1 MLAVGGELTYPDDL
15 DADVLL
21 PNQRRLHIRALHR
34 SEDGPIRELYAHL
47 SPRSRYMRF
56 LSPMPTLPDSV
67 VRLLVRVDYRRSLS
81 LVAESRD
88 EDGPAVVG
96 LGSFGAIDDRNVE
109 IALVVRDDWQQ
120 QRVGT
125 ELARR
130 VMEAAESRGF
140 HRFIATF
147 RSENVAIR
155 RLLAGLGDIVCARA
169 SGGISELAFVSRH
182 RQVTGAV
189 H

>member
-1 MLAVGGELTYPDDL
+1 MYPDDL
-15 DADVLL
+15 DADVTL
-21 PNQRRLHIRALHR
+21 PNERRLHIRALHR
-34 SEDGPIRELYAHL
+34 GEDGPIRALYAHL
-47 SPRSRYMRF
+47 SPQSRYMRF
-56 LSPMPTLPDSV
+56 FSPMPTLPDSV
-67 VRLLVRVDYRRSLS
+67 VRLLVRVDYQRSLS

-88 EDGPAVVG
+88 EDGPGVVG
-96 LGSFGAIDDRNVE
+96 LGSFGATDDRNVE

-130 VMEAAESRGF
+130 VIEAAEARGF
-140 HRFIATF
+140 HRFTATF

-155 RLLAGLGDIVCARA
+155 RLLAGVGDIVCART
-169 SGGISELAFVSRH
+169 SGGISELVFVSR
-182 RQVTGAV
+182 QGGV